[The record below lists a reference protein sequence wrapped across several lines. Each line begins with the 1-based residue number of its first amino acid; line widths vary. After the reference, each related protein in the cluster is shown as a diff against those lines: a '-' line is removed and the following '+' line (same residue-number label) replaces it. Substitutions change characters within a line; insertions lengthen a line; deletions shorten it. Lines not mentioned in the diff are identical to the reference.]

1 MEHGRMS
8 RLQAHRSILDSTRE
22 GLSALPQWARRLPP
36 IRELTDPR
44 EIAAARLEAEI
55 QAQREQPDLTE
66 HAEKTR
72 EE

>member
-1 MEHGRMS
+1 MNRPQE
-8 RLQAHRSILDSTRE
+8 HRSILDSTRE
-22 GLSALPQWARRLPP
+22 GLSALPAWARRLP
-36 IRELTDPR
+36 RELTDPR

>member
-22 GLSALPQWARRLPP
+22 GLSALPQWARRLP
-36 IRELTDPR
+36 RELTDPR

-66 HAEKTR
+66 HTEKTR

>member
-1 MEHGRMS
+1 MNRPQE
-8 RLQAHRSILDSTRE
+8 HRSILDSTRE
-22 GLSALPQWARRLPP
+22 GLSALPAWARRLP
-36 IRELTDPR
+36 RELTDPR

-66 HAEKTR
+66 HAEELR